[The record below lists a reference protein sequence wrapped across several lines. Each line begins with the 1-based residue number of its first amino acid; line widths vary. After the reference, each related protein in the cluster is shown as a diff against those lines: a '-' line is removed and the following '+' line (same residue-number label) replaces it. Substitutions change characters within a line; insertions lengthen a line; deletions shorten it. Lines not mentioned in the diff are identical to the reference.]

1 MKKLTLA
8 TMILLCPLAA
18 HADPVSLALAL
29 STLATSS
36 IYLKIALVV
45 ASAAYGAYS
54 SRRAQKKMAAAA
66 RAQHNAGLEDRTL
79 TQFTSIPA
87 WRVIYGRAVVGCE
100 PLAMFTTDKM
110 GTDDGGNSYTKV
122 DGYKHI
128 VMHVASH
135 ECHQF
140 HDTIIAG
147 VNVGPL
153 TVGGWAQIWTEN
165 RTIAFTGSVQLPYDC
180 LSVVSATDGTTAQTV
195 TVSSDKRTLTG
206 PSGVRVK
213 VVYQAKRDDFSKGNE
228 VTRTASITISGGG
241 VDTETVLETPTQ
253 IVNALHV
260 TGSGDNIQFTD
271 ATSAVSVAGNVITV
285 TSAFLDGRVDVTYTT
300 TPVKSSVRISYHL
313 GTPGQVVDSY
323 LNGLLPA
330 KWTANHKLEGLTY
343 AVITLDLEDSRFQ
356 GGPPQ
361 VSFDVSGRLLFDP
374 RTSTTAFSDNSA
386 LVINDFLK
394 NPWGYSCDDEDIDQD
409 DLIQAANDCDVTTT
423 FKEVDDFGITTT
435 TTGPRYTTNGAFQT
449 TDSREGVLDD
459 LADSMAGDVVDG
471 PRWSI
476 RAGVWSTP
484 VMDLDDDM
492 LAGPLEIVQTDSG
505 IDEVFNAVRGTFM
518 AIGATSQSEFEPYRN
533 STMISADGE
542 ELSTDIALPFTNARA
557 RCTNIAR
564 IAVERSRGGLILTY
578 PAQMPAWPLRV
589 GERVR
594 LTNDE
599 LQCTNKHFKITDW
612 QNSVRTPVIL
622 TLHEDEPD
630 FYDTVDSVK
639 ADPTVGINL
648 PNPWFVPPVQNIVIL
663 SGTNQ
668 LLKADDGTVV
678 VRAQVIWDPMTNSL
692 VTKSNGRIEVW
703 YQRHRI
709 SDGVIMD
716 YQRAPAAEEGINYTY
731 ISGLND
737 GDIITVKVY
746 AVNDIGIV
754 STNKYATH
762 AVVGKSQPPSDVTGV
777 TSSAF
782 TGVLTWNWDFPPDAD
797 YGNTEIRSTDANWGS
812 LTVLPIWKGKSN
824 QGSEVVL
831 TAGTYVRYF
840 RHLDTSGIPSLHTTT
855 ASKVIVAA
863 DLAPEPVNVNR
874 MEITPPTGT
883 LYTDYRG
890 IVNNFSLA
898 NAQVKI
904 KDVSGTDI
912 TGTWTL
918 TKTDSGVSSSLSG
931 LGALT
936 VSAFVDP
943 EIDPAY
949 AGSMLRVPAKVSN
962 ADVSIWKAPVQING
976 SPSFSST
983 GGPFSGTGYLQFVAS
998 GGAVC
1003 RLLYGK
1009 NGTAYVTGKQTNWSF
1024 STWMYLDSY
1033 TNTLLT
1039 IFDSANRDLV
1049 LAAESFGT
1057 SGTRWRFQSR
1067 YFGATGSDSSSSL
1080 SASVTGTLLTAA
1092 QIPLS
1097 TWHFVEVTWNYADKT
1112 LRVFLNGVNVG
1123 SNTIASDISVFLSH
1137 YTVSYPNLYG
1147 VCIGSTQ
1154 SYDSGSPAYPFNG
1167 RLADVDFSVGGS
1179 VHTTTYSVP
1188 TQLRGTKT
1196 FNAASSVLIHAES
1209 GLDILETT
1217 YPINTIS
1224 SAQANVELVPT
1235 RLTGIV
1241 RATWEGVAND
1251 FTDASATFN
1260 VKVNGIDDTSNWSI
1274 FATSKGATA
1283 EILFS
1288 VSGKTVTVTGME
1300 TSRTTSTVI
1309 LYLANPLYPPIYYEY
1324 VVTKIK
1330 ESAPQSNVSIS
1341 PSTMFIDAVAST
1353 GQVLASSYSGKVWNV
1368 KVLRGS
1374 TDETSSW
1381 TIAASASLGS
1391 TVTVS
1396 NPNITLTSMPTG
1408 VDRDT
1413 INVTL
1418 TRTGYPMQQL
1428 GLQLIKNKNQPTP
1441 GLQVGSNFAQDAFGY
1456 ATAGPAT
1463 SGVKFSSDGGIY
1475 LTENG
1480 STWSLKG
1487 YWYWP
1492 LTGGAGSSH
1501 TIDLFEQGPAT
1512 LTTSAGASVSLA
1524 SDRQYTLS
1532 RSTTGYEAD
1541 NLRFRIYNGGGD
1553 YMWTYIML
1561 EVQRT

>member
-100 PLAMFTTDKM
+100 PLAMFTTDKV

-228 VTRTASITISGGG
+228 VTRTASITLSGGG

-271 ATSAVSVAGNVITV
+271 MTSAVSVAGNVITV
-285 TSAFLDGRVDVTYTT
+285 TSAFLYGRVDVTYTT

-709 SDGVIMD
+709 SDDVIMD

-754 STNKYATH
+754 SDNKFETH
-762 AVVGKSQPPSDVTGV
+762 AVVGKSQRPADVQSLTNSDVLGGKLFKWSPNTEADYAATVVQLGSWSDSNPDLFRGRVSEYTFLAAPGSYTLSFKHVDSTGNYSLSAVSSTVTVTAGTTSVPSMEIAPEVMALTANSSGVVTDFSTGQATATVKLGSVDDTSAWTYSKVDTGV
-777 TSSAF
+777 TSSLGGTYGNVVQVTGFDPALAYTHFDKVALQLHLDNNYTDKSKFRRVPSLIGTSLAF
-782 TGVLTWNWDFPPDAD
+782 DTVSPVFGSHALRSSSRSESNCHLRYNDASLRMVGSFHLKFRLKLNSWNPNGIGFSDYFVGNAYNSFRVTKGTSTHGSLAFQLFVSSGAVSVSTPGNPITLNTWYAIEVSRVGTNLRLFVDGVLLNTSTVSASEYSTTDPEINTFDLFYAFNPGGPAVGLDGWIDELRLVIGQDGDSAGYTVEAQPFPDGANVSPGYVEVTATKSGQPDQVKKVTVVTTVQ
-797 YGNTEIRSTDANWGS
+797 GTDA
-812 LTVLPIWKGKSN
+812 V
-824 QGSEVVL
+824 
-831 TAGTYVRYF
+831 
-840 RHLDTSGIPSLHTTT
+840 T
-855 ASKVIVAA
+855 ASLNKSSWALQSDYLGVV
-863 DLAPEPVNVNR
+863 
-874 MEITPPTGT
+874 
-883 LYTDYRG
+883 TD
-890 IVNNFSLA
+890 FSGASSTMRVLVGGVDDTA
-898 NAQVKI
+898 NWTFSKTNS
-904 KDVSGTDI
+904 SGTI
-912 TGTWTL
+912 T
-918 TKTDSGVSSSLSG
+918 SSLSV
-931 LGALT
+931 ATVT
-936 VSAFVDP
+936 VSAFGSSLDSGYV
-943 EIDPAY
+943 EITGTRPGYPAQV
-949 AGSMLRVPAKVSN
+949 LRFSLTKN
-962 ADVSIWKAPVQING
+962 KAP
-976 SPSFSST
+976 
-983 GGPFSGTGYLQFVAS
+983 
-998 GGAVC
+998 
-1003 RLLYGK
+1003 
-1009 NGTAYVTGKQTNWSF
+1009 
-1024 STWMYLDSY
+1024 
-1033 TNTLLT
+1033 
-1039 IFDSANRDLV
+1039 
-1049 LAAESFGT
+1049 
-1057 SGTRWRFQSR
+1057 
-1067 YFGATGSDSSSSL
+1067 
-1080 SASVTGTLLTAA
+1080 
-1092 QIPLS
+1092 IPL
-1097 TWHFVEVTWNYADKT
+1097 
-1112 LRVFLNGVNVG
+1112 
-1123 SNTIASDISVFLSH
+1123 
-1137 YTVSYPNLYG
+1137 P
-1147 VCIGSTQ
+1147 
-1154 SYDSGSPAYPFNG
+1154 
-1167 RLADVDFSVGGS
+1167 DF
-1179 VHTTTYSVP
+1179 
-1188 TQLRGTKT
+1188 
-1196 FNAASSVLIHAES
+1196 
-1209 GLDILETT
+1209 
-1217 YPINTIS
+1217 
-1224 SAQANVELVPT
+1224 
-1235 RLTGIV
+1235 
-1241 RATWEGVAND
+1241 
-1251 FTDASATFN
+1251 
-1260 VKVNGIDDTSNWSI
+1260 
-1274 FATSKGATA
+1274 
-1283 EILFS
+1283 
-1288 VSGKTVTVTGME
+1288 
-1300 TSRTTSTVI
+1300 
-1309 LYLANPLYPPIYYEY
+1309 
-1324 VVTKIK
+1324 
-1330 ESAPQSNVSIS
+1330 SIS
-1341 PSTMFIDAVAST
+1341 PSTMYIDAVAST
-1353 GQVLASSYSGKVWNV
+1353 GQVLSYSGKVWTV
-1368 KVLRGS
+1368 KVMRGS
-1374 TDETSSW
+1374 TDETSLW
-1381 TIAASASLGS
+1381 TISATPSLGS

-1396 NPNITLTSMPTG
+1396 NPSITLTNMPNG
-1408 VDRDT
+1408 VDRDV
-1413 INVTL
+1413 INVSVS
-1418 TRTGYPMQQL
+1418 RSGYQTMQF
-1428 GLQLIKNKNQPTP
+1428 GLQLLKNKNQPTP

-1541 NLRFRIYNGGGD
+1541 NLRFRVYNGGGD
-1553 YMWTYIML
+1553 YMWAYIML